1 MDRRLLRSTRQ
12 PGQLGFGRR
21 QQIAKLVPHLPPAI
35 TEAMVKAPVAAGGR
49 RESRS
54 LVTLNDLEVGMV
66 LEEDVLSGERNSPG
80 AERRGN
86 HRFIAGAITHYR
98 RRRQSGRTHP
108 CFGPGAGIKV
118 TFMEKSKLLLVDD
131 EPNLTSALVRSL
143 DRSQFEIFT
152 ADSAQKGCMILAGN
166 DIDVVVSDE
175 RMPGMTGSQFLTEVR
190 KQWPNTIR
198 MILSGQADLEAAV
211 RAINEGEVY
220 RFLLKPCH
228 PKELQMT
235 ILQGLQQKKLVAQ
248 SRKLLQEHQKTQ
260 NLLEELEKAN
270 PGITKIEMDEDGA
283 IMMDDRRQAHR
294 RRAVAARRPRAGD
307 GEGRRR

>member
-1 MDRRLLRSTRQ
+1 MD
-12 PGQLGFGRR
+12 
-21 QQIAKLVPHLPPAI
+21 
-35 TEAMVKAPVAAGGR
+35 
-49 RESRS
+49 
-54 LVTLNDLEVGMV
+54 
-66 LEEDVLSGERNSPG
+66 
-80 AERRGN
+80 
-86 HRFIAGAITHYR
+86 
-98 RRRQSGRTHP
+98 
-108 CFGPGAGIKV
+108 
-118 TFMEKSKLLLVDD
+118 KSKLLLVDD

-152 ADSAQKGCMILAGN
+152 ADSAQKGLMILAGN

-260 NLLEELEKAN
+260 NLLEELEKAS
-270 PGITKIEMDEDGA
+270 PGITRIEMDEDGV
-283 IMMDDRRQAHR
+283 ITMDDSEGGDDVQSLLDDLEREMSK
-294 RRAVAARRPRAGD
+294 VARR
-307 GEGRRR
+307 

>member
-1 MDRRLLRSTRQ
+1 MD
-12 PGQLGFGRR
+12 
-21 QQIAKLVPHLPPAI
+21 
-35 TEAMVKAPVAAGGR
+35 KA
-49 RESRS
+49 
-54 LVTLNDLEVGMV
+54 
-66 LEEDVLSGERNSPG
+66 
-80 AERRGN
+80 
-86 HRFIAGAITHYR
+86 
-98 RRRQSGRTHP
+98 
-108 CFGPGAGIKV
+108 
-118 TFMEKSKLLLVDD
+118 KLLLVDD

-152 ADSAQKGCMILAGN
+152 ADSAQKGLMILAGN
-166 DIDVVVSDE
+166 DIDVIVSDE
-175 RMPGMTGSQFLTEVR
+175 RMPGMTGSQFLAEVR

-260 NLLEELEKAN
+260 NLLEELEKAS

-283 IMMDDRRQAHR
+283 IMMDDSEGGADDVQSLLDDLEREMAK
-294 RRAVAARRPRAGD
+294 VARR
-307 GEGRRR
+307 

>member
-1 MDRRLLRSTRQ
+1 
-12 PGQLGFGRR
+12 
-21 QQIAKLVPHLPPAI
+21 
-35 TEAMVKAPVAAGGR
+35 
-49 RESRS
+49 
-54 LVTLNDLEVGMV
+54 
-66 LEEDVLSGERNSPG
+66 
-80 AERRGN
+80 
-86 HRFIAGAITHYR
+86 
-98 RRRQSGRTHP
+98 
-108 CFGPGAGIKV
+108 
-118 TFMEKSKLLLVDD
+118 MEKSKLLLVDD

-152 ADSAQKGCMILAGN
+152 ADSAQKGLLILAGN

-248 SRKLLQEHQKTQ
+248 SRKLLQEHQKNAEPARGTREGQ
-260 NLLEELEKAN
+260 
-270 PGITKIEMDEDGA
+270 PGHHEDRA
-283 IMMDDRRQAHR
+283 R
-294 RRAVAARRPRAGD
+294 RRRRDHA
-307 GEGRRR
+307 

>member
-1 MDRRLLRSTRQ
+1 MD
-12 PGQLGFGRR
+12 
-21 QQIAKLVPHLPPAI
+21 
-35 TEAMVKAPVAAGGR
+35 
-49 RESRS
+49 
-54 LVTLNDLEVGMV
+54 
-66 LEEDVLSGERNSPG
+66 
-80 AERRGN
+80 
-86 HRFIAGAITHYR
+86 
-98 RRRQSGRTHP
+98 
-108 CFGPGAGIKV
+108 
-118 TFMEKSKLLLVDD
+118 KSKLLLVDD

-152 ADSAQKGCMILAGN
+152 ADSAQKGLLILAGN
-166 DIDVVVSDE
+166 NIDVVVSDE

-260 NLLEELEKAN
+260 NLLEELEKAS

-283 IMMDDRRQAHR
+283 IMMDDSEGGGDDVQSLLDDLEREMAK
-294 RRAVAARRPRAGD
+294 VARR
-307 GEGRRR
+307 